1 MSEKLGSVR
10 YAGQRLQYMG
20 TAVEDGSDNSVESRT
35 LIDDEVRRII
45 GEQSARAEALLAAHR
60 DVITRLSAD
69 LLKAESLDG
78 SAVRQALAAA

>member
-1 MSEKLGSVR
+1 
-10 YAGQRLQYMG
+10 
-20 TAVEDGSDNSVESRT
+20 
-35 LIDDEVRRII
+35 VRRII

-78 SAVRQALAAA
+78 SVVRQALAAA